1 MTNARAIIADLP
13 EISGGWRVER
23 IVIGQHGFDICRPAT
38 PDALLDVATDESIP
52 YWSYLWPTAYDLA
65 AWILSGKSQPPG
77 EVLEIGCGIGL
88 VGLAGLGAGWQ
99 MTLSDYEP
107 LAVQVAL
114 TNARLNGF
122 TAARGSV
129 LDWREPPPQQYA
141 AIVGC
146 DVTYECAAHGPLLN
160 FLDAALLPGG
170 TCWLADCNRAAT
182 EEFLTAAEARGY
194 YLNRHDLPAV
204 DFPNR
209 PKSSSVLRRLTRGR

>member
-1 MTNARAIIADLP
+1 
-13 EISGGWRVER
+13 
-23 IVIGQHGFDICRPAT
+23 
-38 PDALLDVATDESIP
+38 
-52 YWSYLWPTAYDLA
+52 
-65 AWILSGKSQPPG
+65 
-77 EVLEIGCGIGL
+77 
-88 VGLAGLGAGWQ
+88 VGLAGLAAGWQ
-99 MTLSDYEP
+99 MTFSDYEP

-114 TNARLNGF
+114 ANARLNGF

-182 EEFLTAAEARGY
+182 EELMTAARDRRYEISSR
-194 YLNRHDLPAV
+194 DIPAIE
-204 DFPNR
+204 FPNR
-209 PKSSSVLRRLTRGR
+209 PKSASLVRRLTRRG